1 MLKDTNNKKTTI
13 INKISTV
20 YLIAIG
26 LFIIYKIYVSDFRT
40 SGPLEYTDDQIL
52 KDMYL
57 YLVLLS
63 SYILIKLIDKLIQK

>member
-13 INKISTV
+13 IDKISTV

-40 SGPLEYTDDQIL
+40 SGLLEYTDDQIL

-63 SYILIKLIDKLIQK
+63 GYILIKLIDKLIQK